1 MPAPRHARRLRR
13 LRVPPPHPDVVLGG
27 SRLRA
32 PWVGPDMKSTLISTP
47 RSRGPSCLRDPC
59 IDDLPRY
66 LEPAFDLLGDQYPI
80 VERGTQTH
88 GGSPHSM
95 RGTCRY
101 TRVCSVLDTGHLV
114 V

>member
-1 MPAPRHARRLRR
+1 MPAARHAGWLRR

-66 LEPAFDLLGDQYPI
+66 LEPAEEPIEHLDAAFDLLGDQYPI

-95 RGTCRY
+95 RGT
-101 TRVCSVLDTGHLV
+101 
-114 V
+114 